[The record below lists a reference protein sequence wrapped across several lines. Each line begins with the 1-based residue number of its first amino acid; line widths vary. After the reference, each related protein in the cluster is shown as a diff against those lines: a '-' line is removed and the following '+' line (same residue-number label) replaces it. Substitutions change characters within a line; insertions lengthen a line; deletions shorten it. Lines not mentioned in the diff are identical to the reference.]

1 MNQPNASSYNPSSF
15 GSNQTSQ
22 WNTTSNH
29 LDERNN
35 NYPPNYLIAGAANL
49 YPSMPYLLPNP
60 KMSSNATSSR
70 PNLSSHNVPFYERYP
85 APPPASR
92 YNHPTHKTN
101 PEYANAFLNSN
112 ELYQS
117 SNQAYTP
124 SAFSGQGF
132 PPIHSIPTV
141 YHAPVD
147 RKHSYPY
154 GHRDTQHLN
163 EDYPEAQRKVG
174 NIESTEK
181 DSTEDDLLE
190 KLLAKQTNEVTR
202 QRDGKWTESDDEKL
216 KKCALLREK
225 SKKFRKV
232 KWKTIADQ
240 LGKGK
245 DAGSCQRRWNKVLM
259 PGISKGHWSEMEDQ
273 ILREKANEYI
283 QRGQKIE
290 WYKVASYIKGRIGKQ
305 CRERWENQVRP
316 DLRICDWTEEEDLL
330 CLEAYQKY
338 GTQWKK
344 IADCVP
350 GRAQNAVKNRLRR
363 GRFWNM
369 PHIQSLVKST
379 SYSTKTDT
387 NDKDLI
393 ESVNTN
399 DKDLSESDNT
409 NDKDLS
415 ESTSTNDKGLI
426 ESVYTNDKD
435 LSESVYTND
444 KDLSESVNTKD
455 KDLSESTSTNDKGL
469 IESVYTNDKDLSES
483 TSTNATVVMTQLAN
497 SAKSA
502 SKR

>member
-22 WNTTSNH
+22 WNTASNH

-35 NYPPNYLIAGAANL
+35 YPPNYSIGDAVNL
-49 YPSMPYLLPNP
+49 YPSMPYLLPNS

-70 PNLSSHNVPFYERYP
+70 PDLSSHNVPFYEHYP

-101 PEYANAFLNSN
+101 PEYANAFRNSN
-112 ELYQS
+112 EFYQS

-124 SAFSGQGF
+124 SVFNGEGF
-132 PPIHSIPTV
+132 PPIHSIPPV

-147 RKHSYPY
+147 RKHSYTY
-154 GHRDTQHLN
+154 GHTDTQHLN
-163 EDYPEAQRKVG
+163 EDYSKKRPKLS
-174 NIESTEK
+174 NIESTRK

-202 QRDGKWTESDDEKL
+202 HREGKWTESDDEKL

-245 DAGSCQRRWNKVLM
+245 DAASCQRRWNKVLM

-283 QRGQKIE
+283 QKGQKIE

-305 CRERWENQVRP
+305 CRERWENQLRP
-316 DLRICDWTEEEDLL
+316 DLRICDWTKEEDLL

-338 GTQWKK
+338 GKQWKK

-363 GRFWNM
+363 GRRFWNM

-387 NDKDLI
+387 NDKD
-393 ESVNTN
+393 
-399 DKDLSESDNT
+399 
-409 NDKDLS
+409 
-415 ESTSTNDKGLI
+415 LI

-469 IESVYTNDKDLSES
+469 IESVNMNDKDLSES

-497 SAKSA
+497 PAKSA

>member
-22 WNTTSNH
+22 WNTASNH

-35 NYPPNYLIAGAANL
+35 YPPNYSIGDAVNL

-60 KMSSNATSSR
+60 EMSSNATSSR
-70 PNLSSHNVPFYERYP
+70 PDLSSHNVPFYEHYP

-92 YNHPTHKTN
+92 YNHPTHKIN

-132 PPIHSIPTV
+132 PPIHSIPPV

-154 GHRDTQHLN
+154 GYTDTQHLN

-174 NIESTEK
+174 NIESTRK

-202 QRDGKWTESDDEKL
+202 HRDGKWTESDDEKL
-216 KKCALLREK
+216 TKCALLREK

-305 CRERWENQVRP
+305 CRERWENQLRP
-316 DLRICDWTEEEDLL
+316 DLRICDWTKEEDLL

-338 GTQWKK
+338 GKQWKK

-350 GRAQNAVKNRLRR
+350 GRAQNAIKNRLRR
-363 GRFWNM
+363 ERFWNM
-369 PHIQSLVKST
+369 PHIQPLVKST

-387 NDKDLI
+387 NDKEDLI

-399 DKDLSESDNT
+399 DEEDLSESVNTKDN
-409 NDKDLS
+409 DLS
-415 ESTSTNDKGLI
+415 ESTSTNDNGLI
-426 ESVYTNDKD
+426 
-435 LSESVYTND
+435 ESVYTND

-455 KDLSESTSTNDKGL
+455 KDLSESTSTNDNGL